1 QSRRFAVQPVLRA
14 HCRAAEIPAGR
25 HVAVR
30 AECEQLPAHQPLL
43 VGAHQRALGLRQSN
57 RGPARAHVR
66 ARGTARG
73 ESRGRRRRQPVSRDR
88 GVPGLRLSRH
98 GRGPEAVRADLG
110 QRLRSGHRPAAHPG
124 RGPAAAARIEAPGG
138 SVRRPLR
145 ACLHRGQGRGVRDL
159 RSGHQL
165 LGAGTSAAESVAVPP
180 WLRYKADT
188 GQDKGKRLKFMVRR
202 TAVLWL
208 GAVLSLS
215 ACGGHKGASGEGAG
229 AKVLNLYIW
238 SDYLAANTLSDFE
251 KQTGIKVNVAYFD
264 TNETLETKLLAGSS
278 GYDIVVPTASYF
290 ERQIKAGVYLP
301 LDKSKL
307 PNLKNM
313 DPQLMAKVALHDP
326 GNAHGI
332 IYMWGTNGIGYN
344 EKMIKA
350 LMPDAPLDSWRMVF
364 DPAVASKVAKCGISV
379 LDSPAEMMR
388 AVYSYLGK
396 DPNSQSPDDLVQAE
410 AVLTKIRP
418 YIRNINS
425 SEYIEALANG
435 DLCLAVGYNGDVMQA
450 RDRARDANKGVDIKY
465 VVPKEGSILWFDM
478 LAIPKD
484 APHPD
489 SALAFMN
496 YIMTP
501 QVIADI
507 SNFKRYANGNLAS
520 QPLVLPA
527 VKDDPEIYPPPEIRR
542 KLAVQLADS
551 ADQTRAITRV
561 WQKFKTGQ

>member
-1 QSRRFAVQPVLRA
+1 MF
-14 HCRAAEIPAGR
+14 
-25 HVAVR
+25 
-30 AECEQLPAHQPLL
+30 
-43 VGAHQRALGLRQSN
+43 
-57 RGPARAHVR
+57 
-66 ARGTARG
+66 
-73 ESRGRRRRQPVSRDR
+73 
-88 GVPGLRLSRH
+88 
-98 GRGPEAVRADLG
+98 
-110 QRLRSGHRPAAHPG
+110 
-124 RGPAAAARIEAPGG
+124 
-138 SVRRPLR
+138 SVRRMAIL
-145 ACLHRGQGRGVRDL
+145 A
-159 RSGHQL
+159 
-165 LGAGTSAAESVAVPP
+165 LGCMLA
-180 WLRYKADT
+180 
-188 GQDKGKRLKFMVRR
+188 
-202 TAVLWL
+202 
-208 GAVLSLS
+208 LS
-215 ACGGHKGASGEGAG
+215 ACGDRKSASGSAAGSGDKAG
-229 AKVLNLYIW
+229 AAADGGKVLNLYIW

-251 KQTGIKVNVAYFD
+251 KQTGIKVHVAYFD

-290 ERQIKAGVYLP
+290 ERQIKAGVYQT

-313 DPQLMAKVALHDP
+313 DAQLMSKVALHDP

-332 IYMWGTNGIGYN
+332 IYTWGTNGIGYN
-344 EKMIKA
+344 EKMVKE
-350 LMPDAPLDSWRMVF
+350 LMPDAPLDSWRLVF

-396 DPNSQSPDDLVQAE
+396 DPNSQNPEDLAQGE
-410 AVLTKIRP
+410 AVLLKIRP

-435 DLCLAVGYNGDVMQA
+435 DLCIAVGYNGDVMQA
-450 RDRARDANKGVDIKY
+450 RDRAREANKGIDIKY
-465 VVPKEGSILWFDM
+465 FVPKEGSILWFDM

-484 APHPD
+484 APDTD
-489 SALAFMN
+489 SAYAFMN

-507 SNFKRYANGNLAS
+507 SNFKRYANGNAAS
-520 QPLVLPA
+520 QPLVLA
-527 VKDDPEIYPPPEIRR
+527 SVKDDPGIYPPPEQRQ